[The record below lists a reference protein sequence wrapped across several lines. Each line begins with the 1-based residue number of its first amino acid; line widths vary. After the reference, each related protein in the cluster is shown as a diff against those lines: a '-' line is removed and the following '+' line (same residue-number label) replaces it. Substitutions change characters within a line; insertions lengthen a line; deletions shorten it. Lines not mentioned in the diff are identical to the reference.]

1 MAAQEQ
7 QAEALQVPAL
17 QQGLPQGG
25 LTGAA
30 HEITQVCPLSSHE
43 ASKYPNIEHFHLSGA
58 LNLMSAMSVDFSSLL
73 KVTGRDMWQSTVETG
88 MGM

>member
-25 LTGAA
+25 PARAA
-30 HEITQVCPLSSHE
+30 HEITQVCPPMRHL
-43 ASKYPNIEHFHLSGA
+43 NILT
-58 LNLMSAMSVDFSSLL
+58 LNIFIYQ
-73 KVTGRDMWQSTVETG
+73 GH
-88 MGM
+88 